1 LHSVLNVV
9 VPVFALIL
17 TGYIAGYRDILGK
30 ASSDALNGF
39 VFYFSLPVLLFLAMA
54 KIDTATVLNGP
65 YIGAYLAGQVT
76 TLLIGIVVAK
86 GLFRVSLGE
95 AATHGTVG
103 IYGNVGYMGI
113 PLVLT
118 AFGEAALP
126 PVIIATIINAA
137 LNIAVLTAVIESE
150 RHSGSGGVA
159 ILKVLGSV
167 IRSPILVAPV
177 LGFAWALLELPV
189 PAPVQTYG
197 SILGAAAGPCAL
209 FSIGLS
215 LVGLPISEG
224 RSEVAS
230 MAVLKLLVHP
240 IATWGF
246 AVLWLA
252 DQPEAFKICI
262 LMAALPTGANL
273 FVLAQKYKIY
283 VARTSSGILVST
295 TLSLLTLSALFYW
308 FIGAT

>member
-17 TGYIAGYRDILGK
+17 TGYIAGHRNILGK

-65 YIGAYLAGQVT
+65 YIAAYLAGQVA
-76 TLLIGIVVAK
+76 TLLIGIAVAK

-150 RHSGSGGVA
+150 RHSGSGGLA
-159 ILKVLGSV
+159 IVKVLGSV
-167 IRSPILVAPV
+167 IRSPILVAPI

-230 MAVLKLLVHP
+230 MAVLKLIVHP
-240 IATWGF
+240 LATWGF

-252 DQPEAFKICI
+252 DQPQAFKIC
-262 LMAALPTGANL
+262 
-273 FVLAQKYKIY
+273 
-283 VARTSSGILVST
+283 ILVST